1 MTPASQFSLL
11 VGITVAAG
19 GLLMVPRHSE
29 WIAMLRDEGD
39 EARVIA
45 ALEPALA
52 QNPHDPQTLG
62 TLGRAYADVGKDQAA
77 IDLLKRY
84 VILQPDDAEAY
95 FTLATV
101 YERTGDISQQTQAL
115 RDGLSLKPDAQH
127 IRQLALLYAYQAR
140 AGEEFDLL
148 TRFSNDLTI
157 GSGLV
162 VRLAELQKQR
172 GDIAAAIETLRRADV
187 TSDSLPPEATLR
199 ARLLLAGFL
208 VEARQPD
215 LLVRFGRQWIQ
226 NWGSPYF
233 SNQLLLAILP
243 AASDGPA
250 FALADQVANSYP
262 EIQFFLVKELA
273 GIGAV
278 STARHLL
285 STWIG
290 TNPRPSAEEIAGF
303 IASCLDQNAPEI
315 VWATFGVV
323 INHTGASRAIA
334 RFADAM
340 ADQFGV
346 GSLAPFWSRLST
358 ELRGQRPLLMARMA
372 YEEND
377 PASARLVLE
386 QIVPLDLTPAD
397 QRIWLSLLK
406 AVAPPSSVFDY
417 LSHLR
422 HDGGL
427 PALLLPEFARLAG
440 EIGDE
445 ATYRDVLAD
454 LSQAAR

>member
-1 MTPASQFSLL
+1 MTPASRFSLL

-215 LLVRFGRQWIQ
+215 LLVRFG
-226 NWGSPYF
+226 GSG
-233 SNQLLLAILP
+233 S
-243 AASDGPA
+243 
-250 FALADQVANSYP
+250 
-262 EIQFFLVKELA
+262 K
-273 GIGAV
+273 IGGRLI
-278 STARHLL
+278 SPTNYSSQSCQQHLMGRL
-285 STWIG
+285 S
-290 TNPRPSAEEIAGF
+290 R
-303 IASCLDQNAPEI
+303 
-315 VWATFGVV
+315 
-323 INHTGASRAIA
+323 
-334 RFADAM
+334 
-340 ADQFGV
+340 
-346 GSLAPFWSRLST
+346 SLIRLRIPTRRYDSFWSKS
-358 ELRGQRPLLMARMA
+358 LRGSGRFRLHAIFLARG
-372 YEEND
+372 
-377 PASARLVLE
+377 SARILAR
-386 QIVPLDLTPAD
+386 QP
-397 QRIWLSLLK
+397 RRLLG
-406 AVAPPSSVFDY
+406 
-417 LSHLR
+417 LSHLAWIR
-422 HDGGL
+422 TRRKSSGRRS
-427 PALLLPEFARLAG
+427 AW
-440 EIGDE
+440 
-445 ATYRDVLAD
+445 
-454 LSQAAR
+454 S